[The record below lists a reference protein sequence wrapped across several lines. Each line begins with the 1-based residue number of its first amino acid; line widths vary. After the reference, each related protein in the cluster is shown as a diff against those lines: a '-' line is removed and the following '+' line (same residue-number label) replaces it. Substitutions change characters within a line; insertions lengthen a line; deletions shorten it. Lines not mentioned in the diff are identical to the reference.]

1 MDAFGEDKRYDGRLT
16 HEEIRHLHARCS
28 SSTGLQVGC
37 VDVPLGLVCHR
48 SVSRFSSSF
57 LQVLGLN
64 LVLSIFTRKNI
75 SENTKDALTKTQ
87 NELDELESQVV
98 MLISSEF
105 LSLVATLVFGFVIH
119 VLGG

>member
-1 MDAFGEDKRYDGRLT
+1 MKKFAIYMLAA
-16 HEEIRHLHARCS
+16 L
-28 SSTGLQVGC
+28 
-37 VDVPLGLVCHR
+37 LVLVFR
-48 SVSRFSSSF
+48 SVVLMFLWDWFVTEVFHVSPISF